1 LTSLILGIDAGNY
14 KAKVAGPYGVDSFK
28 TNICGWF
35 EIDQEDTFNKSEDM
49 EYEIDGRK
57 GYAGPIAE
65 REDQFSNGTIYGET
79 KAHLETKIRTLLA
92 IHRYLE
98 KYSIDADTFN
108 IVTGQPI
115 SNHKEEEKNK
125 IINMLR
131 GEHRYV
137 VNGKKRK
144 ITIDDVKVS
153 PEGTGA
159 FWSDAKAGTVRIIDI
174 GSGTV
179 NAVSM
184 LDKKHLHKASGT
196 MDTGME
202 TLKDKTDLETMA
214 RGIIQYTT
222 KLKWKPAD
230 TVLICG
236 GAAEALEK
244 HIQRHYLNACTLS
257 PQLKRE
263 HDVLSTKPV
272 YANAVGFYNLA
283 KVVYA

>member
-1 LTSLILGIDAGNY
+1 MNSLILGIDAGNF
-14 KAKVAGPYGVDSFK
+14 KAKVAGPFGVDSFK

-49 EYEIDGRK
+49 EYTIDGRK
-57 GYAGPIAE
+57 GYAGPIAG
-65 REDQFSNGTIYGET
+65 REDQFGDGTIYGET
-79 KAHLETKIRTLLA
+79 KAHDLTKIRALLA

-98 KYSIDADTFN
+98 KYSIKEDAFN

-115 SNHKEEEKNK
+115 SNHKDEEKNK

-131 GEHRYV
+131 GEHEFT
-137 VNGKKRK
+137 VNGKKHK
-144 ITIDDVKVS
+144 ITIQDVKVS

-159 FWSDAKAGTVRIIDI
+159 FWSDAKVGTVRIIDI

-184 LDKKHLHKASGT
+184 VDKKHLHKASGT

-214 RGIIQYTT
+214 RGIIQFTT
-222 KLKWKPAD
+222 KLKWKPND

-236 GAAEALEK
+236 GAAEVLEK
-244 HIQRHYLNACTLS
+244 HLQRHYINAKTLN

-263 HDVLSTKPV
+263 HDTLSVKPV